1 MLKKRDKLGGAWEM
15 FAESGSVGAYLLY
28 CAMKRAKH
36 EQERGERE

>member
-1 MLKKRDKLGGAWEM
+1 MLKKRDKTDSAWEM